1 MAPDDQLDLLSSLLT
16 SLRNTKATFGE
27 DSNQYRQMK
36 AWVDEH
42 ISASASATPAASAQK
57 NVSPA
62 ATNAAQQAA
71 SAPEVLPQHQ
81 HVFNLAFRP
90 RPQGAGY
97 AQ

>member
-16 SLRNTKATFGE
+16 SLRNAKATFGE
-27 DSNQYRQMK
+27 DSAKYREMK
-36 AWVDEH
+36 AWIDDH
-42 ISASASATPAASAQK
+42 ISSSAASTAQE
-57 NVSPA
+57 PA
-62 ATNAAQQAA
+62 DAASNQAA
-71 SAPEVLPQHQ
+71 PEQERLPQQQ

>member
-1 MAPDDQLDLLSSLLT
+1 MAPQDDQLDLLSSLLT

-27 DSNQYRQMK
+27 KSSQYREMK
-36 AWVDEH
+36 AWVDDH
-42 ISASASATPAASAQK
+42 ISASATASGSVQGAKTPA
-57 NVSPA
+57 V
-62 ATNAAQQAA
+62 TNATQQATA
-71 SAPEVLPQHQ
+71 SQGVLPQQQ